1 MAGFVGSEIP
11 LYEGDIIKLFCH
23 CKIEGFINALTPS
36 SKYSCVTVLP
46 LQPASNVHFASFQV
60 LAEKYDVITSPLE
73 VSEVS
78 QLSRDFPCCS
88 LVYGRKVKLLHVAS
102 KMYFSVDLSSNST
115 IKNVKLVEDFE
126 EKTCVFRILPSETN
140 KHAGEDVLSLDKIK
154 LKSVSDKMHYVFSAF
169 NPLMSRYEL
178 KVAATHSIFE
188 ISLQS
193 RNNMTLPHKAGCDVV
208 MLFNHKCES
217 YLAGREFY
225 DEIKENTVTEVGA
238 RQKKLVH
245 GIQKAPSLSFNCYWQ
260 LEKAET
266 PHNSDHFEYGDHC
279 RIKHLLTGQYL
290 SVALTQQE
298 KVHVSLKKLEAAM
311 IEDETQFCL
320 LPVLGKEGCITKGSC
335 VEIKHNKLGKKISI
349 PTIIYECGPSSMG
362 NTEWLKVGLED
373 NHQYFCV
380 EEVNPDFIHE
390 CYHMSGVIA
399 VLKNYL
405 QKFKDDST
413 PPSFDE
419 PLDVLNRLLEW
430 LNVEGRAV
438 ARANMLR
445 MSQGVD
451 LLLCF
456 YDVPHKDL
464 KRKISVVLQAFL
476 DPAVKKNHRYLANDR
491 FLDILFKQIN
501 HKIGVEEVL
510 SSLVEIESTVT
521 AKVVNKFAKNTSV
534 FNQINKNMDTSILD
548 FLSTLCVTAGKP
560 NQVLQNAIF
569 EKIITKDH
577 FIHTEVIEKDSAI
590 TNIRFTGPP
599 EIAGCLMSDICSKEK
614 YSIHM
619 ENCVFFIAQLKLLSR
634 ICKGANIKCIRHIQ
648 KLVTFEEA
656 LFLINNY
663 NLHPLLRSAYLGFV
677 VSVYVDPNVE
687 ESKADVDNMWHIFH
701 WNMVSE
707 NSLKTACIADRHDL
721 VSDGSKVLKVQ
732 SSIESF
738 LKNFK
743 YENYL
748 MEGNIEVL
756 SQVLS
761 VLEPLILNGFYW
773 NNPTDVA
780 KFLTDIIS
788 KESNNQKVLCAKR
801 KAVHSLHLLFKML
814 SYIALARFL
823 YDFKLLRK
831 DLHVEEIIESRYSYL
846 PVNESLAALLSQQVP
861 DYQLNEQTIT
871 QACSRLKYVFQ
882 NDGYV
887 CFDVATEDGK
897 NLVETLIDLMKY
909 DIYDLRLSSALLLF
923 DIFQK
928 ENILFR
934 NAETSCLI
942 TTDCS
947 KEFSKL
953 MIQYGCFS
961 DDKHPDDSC
970 SSDIDDTCS
979 SDIDDTCSLN
989 NHDKKPKKVLLKLL
1003 QGQAIEGPVHE
1014 KVASFLN
1021 DTKIKCMIDG
1031 DETQPHSYYQKIV
1044 FSAVAFSAIFEY
1056 IQLFYSTDSNEQVPL
1071 MKLSCNCLQAIAR
1084 RNHQVQSKLF
1094 LKFIDFVDAR
1104 IAIAPLARLMTETLS
1119 GNHLLCLQ
1127 LSEGTITHLYMVA
1140 ATSSNVEHCEFFT
1153 TLETIIKPYKWSKLD
1168 NGVPLLMKNYQTLI
1182 AKVVLKHIQ
1191 EQFYPLLLKSTQEER
1206 LTALKDTCDY
1216 KCLQLLAVSD
1226 LLASVAEGPC
1236 QHAEDICQD
1245 IFSLDDLVNVMSNP
1259 DIKFHNKK
1267 PFARIMNEGY
1277 INTERESLLS
1287 IAELSKISAFWGHLE
1302 ECAQL
1307 VKMMHNNL
1315 SQNHVELNHVKIKV
1329 RILFSQHSSFAEL
1342 EERNK
1347 KEFDDV
1353 MEYNGKFILVSSLLS
1368 YLIEGLIPLVTSICS
1383 QLCIDYS
1390 SELPDQPSSSLLTAP
1405 NVTVL
1410 KKFTDSLL
1418 ILIQQHP
1425 EAFFTMPEM
1434 TPYWTKFIDS
1444 VVNMMPIDQQGWQ
1457 EQLNAVRET
1466 VLANEDFYI
1475 STDLKNVG
1483 KDLADEISL
1492 NDDFQTFIHNFKAA
1506 YECNAKT
1513 DQENFHHEDFT
1524 RTSFQELVLFSGY
1537 DFNIKAEKLLDF
1549 INVSYKQLQK
1559 PLTSDERSNIDFA
1572 VLASLHILC
1581 DLVPRIDSDLL
1592 ILELVK
1598 KVIAFLAHPK
1608 DKIAIQVFEFFRLLL
1623 YNCSETAQHY
1633 ICITI
1638 MQEET
1643 KFFDRLYKLLTNFIA
1658 SIGSRPIES
1667 VRETDHKTAIFMQG
1681 MSDEE
1686 EETDFCGHQQRN
1698 VQLHTIERARQP
1710 ETSESGAIK
1719 GAGIVLDVVSYLCD
1733 GQNFEMQNLLRKQEE
1748 AAFFSVNIVGLVA
1761 ELFEKLAKNFSENT
1775 ISSLKTAI
1783 QALIEV
1789 CAGNFGNQEV
1799 AFKGQVIDSINI
1811 ILLMKMDDPQKEN
1824 ELIKVKASALEL
1836 LEVIVEE
1843 TSWESKNLAQRIAQ
1857 DLSMKGLVSTITEF
1871 WDIYNKTKKRK
1882 DKSLAKIAERAMFR
1896 GYHVYKRI
1904 WGQLSEVSEEMQ
1916 HHLGKTKCIEVNY
1929 ETKFNDKILMKV
1941 HFPFYQEELTKTEKK
1956 IVQDNIKR
1964 DSPEAKVKDL
1974 LNWMESMKRNLKH
1987 REKLKQKWY
1996 LHLAVAV
2003 PRIRNFLLIVLTL
2016 LLNLFVVLLLEI
2028 PDKRSNTTA
2037 DYMIADPVG
2046 ASWFSDILIYI
2057 LGSFHIILS
2066 IWMVIEYFV
2075 NEYPNI
2081 LFLSYFVGLLLD
2093 FFKWIFYSIEKKGS
2107 ENSQQIDFSEF
2118 ESFFKQH
2125 FQVYFF
2131 NFRPLYCIVFLV
2143 CSIVAMGYEGY
2154 FYCGCILYAFLNNN
2168 VLQQVL
2174 IAISKSA
2181 AQLISVA
2188 LLALGILLVF
2198 AVISFVFLHDFFD
2211 NENLFCR
2218 TLFECYISVT
2228 REGLLDTIGTILPV
2242 KYMGQTEP
2250 SFKIYAVKSIFDLA
2264 FFIIITTLGLNIV
2277 IAILVDRFSE
2287 LRSEREKV
2295 NQDKQTYCF
2304 ICGIDSD
2311 TFERKGKGFENHVI
2325 HDHHMWNYV
2334 YYMLYLD
2341 SMDAK
2346 DHNAI
2351 EKYVYE
2357 CIKDKDIGFFPLRQ
2371 AEVLGG
2377 RVDDAA
2383 IQKS

>member
-1 MAGFVGSEIP
+1 MTNFM
-11 LYEGDIIKLFCH
+11 
-23 CKIEGFINALTPS
+23 
-36 SKYSCVTVLP
+36 
-46 LQPASNVHFASFQV
+46 
-60 LAEKYDVITSPLE
+60 
-73 VSEVS
+73 
-78 QLSRDFPCCS
+78 SRDFPCCS
-88 LVYGRKVKLLHVAS
+88 LVYGRKVK
-102 KMYFSVDLSSNST
+102 
-115 IKNVKLVEDFE
+115 VKLVEDFE

-380 EEVNPDFIHE
+380 EE
-390 CYHMSGVIA
+390 
-399 VLKNYL
+399 
-405 QKFKDDST
+405 FKDDST

-510 SSLVEIESTVT
+510 STLSPLFKAAPWQSLPTVLTEI
-521 AKVVNKFAKNTSV
+521 
-534 FNQINKNMDTSILD
+534 DTSILD

-687 ESKADVDNMWHIFH
+687 ESKADVDNMWHIF
-701 WNMVSE
+701 VTPPT
-707 NSLKTACIADRHDL
+707 K
-721 VSDGSKVLKVQ
+721 SKPQIVRPTKIPTIQYFETDSCDKGHHVYK
-732 SSIESF
+732 SVWTP
-738 LKNFK
+738 
-743 YENYL
+743 ENYL

-1031 DETQPHSYYQKIV
+1031 DETQPHI
-1044 FSAVAFSAIFEY
+1044 AFSAIFEY

-1347 KEFDDV
+1347 KEFDD
-1353 MEYNGKFILVSSLLS
+1353 
-1368 YLIEGLIPLVTSICS
+1368 
-1383 QLCIDYS
+1383 
-1390 SELPDQPSSSLLTAP
+1390 
-1405 NVTVL
+1405 
-1410 KKFTDSLL
+1410 

-1608 DKIAIQVFEFFRLLL
+1608 DKIAIQ
-1623 YNCSETAQHY
+1623 
-1633 ICITI
+1633 
-1638 MQEET
+1638 EET

-1748 AAFFSVNIVGLVA
+1748 AAFFVRNADISVNIVGLVA

-1811 ILLMKMDDPQKEN
+1811 ILLMKMDDPQKGYLSFGSILFSETEEN

-1987 REKLKQKWY
+1987 RTNKKLFAY
-1996 LHLAVAV
+1996 CPNLVAQ
-2003 PRIRNFLLIVLTL
+2003 
-2016 LLNLFVVLLLEI
+2016 FVCC
-2028 PDKRSNTTA
+2028 
-2037 DYMIADPVG
+2037 
-2046 ASWFSDILIYI
+2046 F
-2057 LGSFHIILS
+2057 
-2066 IWMVIEYFV
+2066 
-2075 NEYPNI
+2075 
-2081 LFLSYFVGLLLD
+2081 
-2093 FFKWIFYSIEKKGS
+2093 
-2107 ENSQQIDFSEF
+2107 
-2118 ESFFKQH
+2118 
-2125 FQVYFF
+2125 
-2131 NFRPLYCIVFLV
+2131 
-2143 CSIVAMGYEGY
+2143 
-2154 FYCGCILYAFLNNN
+2154 
-2168 VLQQVL
+2168 
-2174 IAISKSA
+2174 
-2181 AQLISVA
+2181 
-2188 LLALGILLVF
+2188 
-2198 AVISFVFLHDFFD
+2198 
-2211 NENLFCR
+2211 
-2218 TLFECYISVT
+2218 
-2228 REGLLDTIGTILPV
+2228 TIGNP
-2242 KYMGQTEP
+2242 
-2250 SFKIYAVKSIFDLA
+2250 
-2264 FFIIITTLGLNIV
+2264 
-2277 IAILVDRFSE
+2277 
-2287 LRSEREKV
+2287 
-2295 NQDKQTYCF
+2295 
-2304 ICGIDSD
+2304 
-2311 TFERKGKGFENHVI
+2311 
-2325 HDHHMWNYV
+2325 
-2334 YYMLYLD
+2334 
-2341 SMDAK
+2341 
-2346 DHNAI
+2346 
-2351 EKYVYE
+2351 
-2357 CIKDKDIGFFPLRQ
+2357 
-2371 AEVLGG
+2371 
-2377 RVDDAA
+2377 
-2383 IQKS
+2383 